1 MARFQSVAGKAL
13 VFLLFVWTLW
23 FINFVCRTIPSP
35 VLPLIETEFGVT
47 HARATSIFLCIGL
60 GYGLSVFFSGL
71 YARILRP
78 RKTVCVNLLVLGL
91 TYLAM
96 SQVRMFGLFYVV
108 GLFLGLAAGLYLPAI
123 IPLLTESYEQAH
135 WGKAIAIHDSASVLG
150 LLATPFIAVL
160 ALLFMSWRQMFI
172 VVGLVDFLAAAI
184 FWWVSK
190 EVGVGVKT
198 TYFPREVL
206 RRGGFWFFGITWIFM
221 AGATMGLYFVVPL
234 YLSKELGLSVEYANT
249 IFGISRIG
257 GAAVGIVAGF
267 LVDRFKAR
275 GMAFFLVFTTGVFTA
290 LISVNDLRWMQIF
303 LFLQATL
310 AAGFFPISLVSI
322 SRMFDRESRG
332 QAVGFVV
339 TLGVIGN
346 AIIPYLLGLSGDLV
360 SFRLGFVLL
369 GILTALS
376 SGLLYLV
383 KDFK

>member
-1 MARFQSVAGKAL
+1 
-13 VFLLFVWTLW
+13 
-23 FINFVCRTIPSP
+23 
-35 VLPLIETEFGVT
+35 
-47 HARATSIFLCIGL
+47 
-60 GYGLSVFFSGL
+60 
-71 YARILRP
+71 
-78 RKTVCVNLLVLGL
+78 
-91 TYLAM
+91 
-96 SQVRMFGLFYVV
+96 
-108 GLFLGLAAGLYLPAI
+108 
-123 IPLLTESYEQAH
+123 
-135 WGKAIAIHDSASVLG
+135 
-150 LLATPFIAVL
+150 
-160 ALLFMSWRQMFI
+160 
-172 VVGLVDFLAAAI
+172 
-184 FWWVSK
+184 
-190 EVGVGVKT
+190 
-198 TYFPREVL
+198 
-206 RRGGFWFFGITWIFM
+206 
-221 AGATMGLYFVVPL
+221 
-234 YLSKELGLSVEYANT
+234 LSVEYANT

-275 GMAFFLVFTTGVFTA
+275 GMAIFLVFSTGVFTA

-360 SFRLGFVLL
+360 SFRLGFLLL

-383 KDFK
+383 KDFR

>member
-184 FWWVSK
+184 FWCVSK

-234 YLSKELGLSVEYANT
+234 YLSKELGLDVERANT

-257 GAAVGIVAGF
+257 GAAVGILAGF
-267 LVDRFKAR
+267 LVDRFRAK
-275 GMAFFLVFTTGVFTA
+275 GMVFFLVLITGILTSLVA
-290 LISVNDLRWMQIF
+290 VNDLLWLQVV
-303 LFLQATL
+303 LFVQATI
-310 AAGFFPISLVSI
+310 AAGYFPITLVAI
-322 SRMFDRESRG
+322 SRMFERQSRG
-332 QAVGFVV
+332 QAVGFIV
-339 TLGVIGN
+339 TLGLVGT
-346 AIIPYLLGLSGDLV
+346 AVMPYLLGLSGDLV
-360 SFRLGFVLL
+360 SFRLGFLLL

-376 SGLLYLV
+376 SGLFWFMDEL
-383 KDFK
+383 K